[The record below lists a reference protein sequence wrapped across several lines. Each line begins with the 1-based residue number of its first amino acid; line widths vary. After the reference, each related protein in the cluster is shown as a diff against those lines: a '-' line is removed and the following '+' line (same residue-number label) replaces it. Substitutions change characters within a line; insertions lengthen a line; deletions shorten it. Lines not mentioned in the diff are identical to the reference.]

1 MSSSPDTMKDLLIR
15 MRQSAYRAG
24 HNPIHGALQDE
35 VNINAGADLIERLIL
50 ERDEARRDLA
60 RIYVVCGEDTDGN
73 DPEKPEGWVHL
84 YPCALRAV
92 KDLVVETMDV
102 SRVEGIAA
110 EALDELER
118 ARKKHGVQH
127 ERPLFTSTGDHAQAM
142 ADIGPRIEGLARA
155 AMAGGACWDAI
166 LLEEVGEA
174 LQERNAAKL
183 RNELLQVAA
192 MAVAM
197 IDRIDVGGH
206 ELSIRTFCA
215 KPIPDTRRASGVFRV
230 ERLCMDKPG
239 HTGKC
244 SDALAGNG
252 GPA

>member
-84 YPCALRAV
+84 YAHALGAAKELRAEV
-92 KDLVVETMDV
+92 DENPPKWSSWTTDEEGMLVSILGDGLQSVVLCSDGSWGWAFGEDPYDLAKAIMD
-102 SRVEGIAA
+102 SSAF
-110 EALDELER
+110 
-118 ARKKHGVQH
+118 
-127 ERPLFTSTGDHAQAM
+127 PLAKT
-142 ADIGPRIEGLARA
+142 GPRGRDAYCKMSSAAGL
-155 AMAGGACWDAI
+155 
-166 LLEEVGEA
+166 
-174 LQERNAAKL
+174 
-183 RNELLQVAA
+183 
-192 MAVAM
+192 
-197 IDRIDVGGH
+197 
-206 ELSIRTFCA
+206 
-215 KPIPDTRRASGVFRV
+215 PIPPSSW
-230 ERLCMDKPG
+230 
-239 HTGKC
+239 TG
-244 SDALAGNG
+244 SDEG